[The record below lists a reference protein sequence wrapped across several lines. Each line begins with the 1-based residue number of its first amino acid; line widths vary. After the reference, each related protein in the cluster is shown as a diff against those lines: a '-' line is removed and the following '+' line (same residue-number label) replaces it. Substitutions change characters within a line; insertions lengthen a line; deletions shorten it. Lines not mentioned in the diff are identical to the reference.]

1 MDVVVYPQNDA
12 PAKLWSQDFVK
23 KSPSTRFAVGL
34 STTSAAGSAKLVTDL
49 TAALT
54 KCGATGKLIFNV
66 GHGASVSSIDAFVE
80 IAPGVR
86 LIGKDITAD
95 AKTFVN
101 LFYEETPPHNAI
113 LKKQL
118 LSPKGDDEIN
128 KGNSHDAQKRL
139 DQWALFLNLCSA
151 FKASPPAQVVFL
163 ACKIGNSPGFMQ
175 KLATFWGTEILG
187 FKVKIVVLDITDTT
201 ETTDAK
207 GRIKVTS
214 KKSTRI
220 CFENDSDGSRSN
232 IEEAASELVV
242 LRYSS
247 EFATAK

>member
-49 TAALT
+49 TAALA
-54 KCGATGKLIFNV
+54 KCGTTGRFIFNV
-66 GHGASVSSIDAFVE
+66 GHGASLSPLDAFVE

-86 LIGKDITAD
+86 LIGKNNTPDI
-95 AKTFVN
+95 KTFVS
-101 LFYEETPPHNAI
+101 LFYDDMPPPNPI
-113 LKKQL
+113 LKVQY
-118 LSPKGDDEIN
+118 SDKGEDEKN
-128 KGNSHDAQKRL
+128 KSTNPSAQKRL
-139 DQWALFLNLCSA
+139 DQWSLFLNLCSA

-163 ACKIGNSPGFMQ
+163 ACKIGNSLGFMQ

-187 FKVKIVVLDITDTT
+187 FKVKIALAENTDTST
-201 ETTDAK
+201 ETNAK
-207 GRIKVTS
+207 GQTKVTVT
-214 KKSTRI
+214 KTVRI
-220 CFENDSDGSRSN
+220 HFEGDSDGSRSN
-232 IEEAASELVV
+232 IEEASSELVV

-247 EFATAK
+247 EFTTAK